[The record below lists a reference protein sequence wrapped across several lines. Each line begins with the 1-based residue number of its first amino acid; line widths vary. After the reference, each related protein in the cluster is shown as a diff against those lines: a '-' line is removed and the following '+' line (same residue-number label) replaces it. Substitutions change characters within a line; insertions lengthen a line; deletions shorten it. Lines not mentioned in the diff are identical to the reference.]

1 MAKELNK
8 VYEPQAVEAE
18 IYKMW
23 QEGGYFHAERDVRVA
38 NLRKKL
44 NLSEAIRTISK
55 AGYRLEER

>member
-1 MAKELNK
+1 
-8 VYEPQAVEAE
+8 V
-18 IYKMW
+18 
-23 QEGGYFHAERDVRVA
+23 DVRVA